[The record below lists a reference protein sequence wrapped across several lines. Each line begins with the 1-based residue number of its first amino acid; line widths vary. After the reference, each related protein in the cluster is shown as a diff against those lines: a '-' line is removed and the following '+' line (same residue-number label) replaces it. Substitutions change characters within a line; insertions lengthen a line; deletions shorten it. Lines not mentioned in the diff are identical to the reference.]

1 MGQGAAVKKLA
12 LLCTLWA
19 GVFFA
24 PTASACACCV
34 EAGSYSVQRGVSSYE
49 WGEILAHKRALLAT
63 MDFGMGDSNTVFTAP
78 AMNMQRDPPEF
89 GLTWYIELTERDPA
103 TQRIHKVALRFTPEP
118 AKKWTYIRRTSPLD
132 KKRELSGLSHDFL
145 IQGVVTVVSDK
156 AKLMKD
162 IKKITA
168 QLTLYGDGN
177 NCFEGSSLKAFLFE
191 MTLLTKNGD
200 SSHMVGEGP
209 IK

>member
-1 MGQGAAVKKLA
+1 MGQGAAVKKLT
-12 LLCTLWA
+12 LLCTLWT

-24 PTASACACCV
+24 PTTSACACCV

-63 MDFGMGDSNTVFTAP
+63 MDFGRGDSNTVFTAP
-78 AMNMQRDPPEF
+78 AMNM
-89 GLTWYIELTERDPA
+89 ERDPA

-118 AKKWTYIRRTSPLD
+118 AKKWTYIRRTSLLD